1 MQIDLSRKYKDLAKR
16 AVNKKAAY
24 GIDIDLKMYE
34 NAAEVGNYKGLDTL
48 PTEIKEAALL
58 AGVDVTEKNRSGT
71 YMQIDHSVIY
81 NKIMASYENKIEIIS
96 VNDALEKFP
105 EMEKYWWQAV
115 NVDQDKYTA
124 NAELKPMHGYFIRV
138 LPGMKIDKPIQ
149 SCLMLQENAKVQN
162 VHNIIILEE
171 GAEAQIITG
180 CAIPPKVKEGLH
192 IGISE
197 FYIKKGAKLTFTMIH
212 NWAED
217 FHVRPRSAAIV
228 EEDGT
233 FINNYVLLK
242 PVKSIQMFPSAN
254 LIGKNAKA
262 QFNSIL
268 YGKEDS
274 HIDVGSKVIL
284 TGENTAGQAVSR
296 AIVDDNATIY
306 ARGTLIGKNDTV
318 KAHLDCR
325 GILASKD
332 AVMYAI
338 PELVADKSTHAK
350 LSHEAAIGPIGEEE
364 IEYLMARGLSK
375 DEAVTLI
382 TQGFMDTKILGLPE
396 MLENSLKEMINRTR
410 DDTM

>member
-1 MQIDLSRKYKDLAKR
+1 MQIDLARKYKELAKE
-16 AVNKKAAY
+16 AVNKKASY
-24 GIDIDLKMYE
+24 GIDIDLTIYDDAPE
-34 NAAEVGNYKGLDTL
+34 IEEYKGLDAL

-58 AGVDVTEKNRSGT
+58 AGVDVSEKNRSGT

-81 NKIMASYENKIEIIS
+81 KKIRESYEDKIEIMSI
-96 VNDALEKFP
+96 NDALLEFP
-105 EMEKYWWQAV
+105 EIENYWWNAV
-115 NVDQDKYTA
+115 NVNQDKYTA

-138 LPGMKIDKPIQ
+138 LPGMKVDRPIQ
-149 SCLMLQENAKVQN
+149 SCLMLQENAKIQN

-171 GAEAQIITG
+171 GSEAQIITG

-197 FYIKKGAKLTFTMIH
+197 FFIKKGAKLTFTMIH

-217 FHVRPRSAAIV
+217 FHVRPRSGAIV
-228 EEDGT
+228 EENAT

-242 PVKSIQMFPSAN
+242 PVKSIQMFPSAH

-268 YGKEDS
+268 YGKKDS
-274 HIDVGSKVIL
+274 YIDVGSKLIL
-284 TGENTAGQAVSR
+284 SGDNSAGQAISR
-296 AIVDDNATIY
+296 AIVDDEATIY

-325 GILASKD
+325 GILASKN
-332 AVMYAI
+332 AIMYAI
-338 PELVADKSTHAK
+338 PELVAEKATHAK

-396 MLENSLKEMINRTR
+396 MLEKNLKEMINKTSKES
-410 DDTM
+410 M